1 MMYLKLLLLLLFS
14 FLFTPPL
21 ISLVKEQSPENWK
34 IEVDSIDQ
42 TVDRLTDLRNKEL
55 ARAARAQNQGD
66 RLQFNNQNLVDARRY
81 WNEADSSREIA
92 ARYQQE
98 IDQLELR
105 KQEILRKQGG

>member
-1 MMYLKLLLLLLFS
+1 MYLKLLLLLLFS

>member
-1 MMYLKLLLLLLFS
+1 MYLKLLLLLLFS
-14 FLFTPPL
+14 FLLTQPL

-105 KQEILRKQGG
+105 KQEILKKQGS